1 MAKKFLSKELIDRY
15 INENQKTKNYIKN
28 PEKRQL
34 FKEIINS
41 NFLKTKGNESRITA
55 FNKLWRKSQRVARI
69 IYGGTKNISQRSQI
83 AANFVRENTYY
94 RSSFLQNFSYSKKV
108 DIETS
113 IHNAEY
119 KTFSERLSKFLNKY
133 GDTQV
138 QNTYG
143 RLNTIS
149 QGSGL
154 TLNDY
159 MEKYKNGE
167 ISKEEM
173 STIIKNFKESNT
185 YYFKMSIGSD

>member
-15 INENQKTKNYIKN
+15 TNSIQRTKNYIRN
-28 PEKRQL
+28 PEKREL

-41 NFLKTKGNESRITA
+41 IFLKTKRNESRITA

-69 IYGGTKNISQRSQI
+69 IYGGTKDISQRSKI

-113 IHNAEY
+113 IHNAEF
-119 KTFSERLSKFLNKY
+119 KTFSERLSKFLTKY
-133 GDTQV
+133 GDV
-138 QNTYG
+138 KIQNSYG
-143 RLNTIS
+143 KLIS
-149 QGSGL
+149 ISEGSGL

-159 MEKYKNGE
+159 MEKYKNRE

-173 STIIKNFKESNT
+173 SAIIKNFKESNT